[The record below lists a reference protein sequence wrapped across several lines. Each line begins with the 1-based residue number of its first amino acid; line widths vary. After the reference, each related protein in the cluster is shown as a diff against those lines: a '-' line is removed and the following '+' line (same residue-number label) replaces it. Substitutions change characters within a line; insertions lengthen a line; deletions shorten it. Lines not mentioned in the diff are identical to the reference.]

1 MVKEKRDILVMSLVI
16 VVVLLLGFLAYLFLI
31 NPALNGLVTR
41 GQNEGYQYAM
51 LSLAQQ
57 AATCQQVPLTIGN
70 QTITLF
76 AVECLQQ
83 QETQQETI
91 AQ

>member
-1 MVKEKRDILVMSLVI
+1 MVKEKRDILVISLVI
-16 VVVLLLGFLAYLFLI
+16 VVVLLLGFLAYFFLI

-41 GQNEGYQYAM
+41 GQNEGYQYAIY
-51 LSLAQQ
+51 SVAQQ
-57 AATCQQVPLTIGN
+57 AATCQQISLPYGN

-76 AVECLQQ
+76 AVECLQNQ
-83 QETQQETI
+83 QAA